1 MSYTNDNKLVGD
13 IRDVFKPNQERWDR
27 HELEIIS
34 DINDEYLRKSRKVDE
49 FYDELKKK
57 LDLKGIG
64 ILPHQKSIEV
74 ILFDCRKLILDI
86 FEIVSNNENP
96 YNHIVSS
103 QQNIFSFMLILIIS
117 GVILFLMSSFLI
129 D

>member
-13 IRDVFKPNQERWDR
+13 IRDVFKPDQERWDR

-57 LDLKGIG
+57 FADSKI
-64 ILPHQKSIEV
+64 IIVCS
-74 ILFDCRKLILDI
+74 KLNSKILDNVDYI
-86 FEIVSNNENP
+86 DEKI
-96 YNHIVSS
+96 
-103 QQNIFSFMLILIIS
+103 ILGYIIS
-117 GVILFLMSSFLI
+117 VNVYIINIKIQM
-129 D
+129 